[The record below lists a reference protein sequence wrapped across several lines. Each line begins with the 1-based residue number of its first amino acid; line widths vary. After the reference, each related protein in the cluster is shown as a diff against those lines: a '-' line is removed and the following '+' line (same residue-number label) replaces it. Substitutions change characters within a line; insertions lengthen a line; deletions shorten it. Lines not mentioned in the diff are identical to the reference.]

1 MENTYIKA
9 TENPTFDNPS
19 LYSNILDTGRGDIGQ
34 PQPPPAPSAPS
45 ALPTTPADNTNLP
58 TPGKGV
64 WDMLYPNKDLPNA
77 EKTPE
82 KKSSTNKSGFDWQTT
97 LPIALIALWY
107 FLKGKK

>member
-9 TENPTFDNPS
+9 TENPTLDNPS

-34 PQPPPAPSAPS
+34 PQPPPAQPPPTP
-45 ALPTTPADNTNLP
+45 PTTPPGNTNLP
-58 TPGKGV
+58 TPGKNI
-64 WDMLYPNKDLPNA
+64 WDILFPKKDLPKA
-77 EKTPE
+77 KKPPE

-107 FLKGKK
+107 FSKGKK